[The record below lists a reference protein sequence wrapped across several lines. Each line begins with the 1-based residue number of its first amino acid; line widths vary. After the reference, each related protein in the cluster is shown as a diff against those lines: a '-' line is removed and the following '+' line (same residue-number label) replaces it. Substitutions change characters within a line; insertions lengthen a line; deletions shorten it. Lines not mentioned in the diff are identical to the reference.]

1 MNYTWVKKYIALACA
16 GVLGAS
22 MLLAGCGEAKEEAA
36 SASVEEASSAA
47 EEETPAEETEAVSEA
62 ETEAPADDAQAEE
75 ATTEDSEKLAQAP
88 EIPGLTC
95 ESVMDLEYA
104 ESFDVYYYN
113 DGYKVIDVKE
123 DRPYLIVPED
133 GEEPDDLDDNMVVLQ
148 QPLDNIYMAASAVMA
163 LFDSMDGLDS
173 IRMSGTQENGWFVE
187 NAAKAMKDGKIL
199 FGGKYDKPDYEM
211 LVAEGCSLAIESTM
225 ILHSPKVQEMIEDLG
240 IPVFTDYS
248 SYESEPLGRT
258 EWIKAYG
265 AMLNHEE
272 QAQAFFNDQMKI
284 IEKLNDFQN
293 TEKTVAYFHINT
305 EGSAVVRTCT
315 DYIPKM
321 IEMAGGLYA
330 FPDMKKS
337 DDSRSASM
345 TISMEQFYSVAKDAD
360 YLVYNTS
367 IDTSVNTMK
376 DLLAKD
382 ELFKDFKA
390 VKDGNVWSTGRS
402 LYQAT
407 DTVGEFILDIHEMLT
422 SGDEGQMRFLTK
434 IK

>member
-62 ETEAPADDAQAEE
+62 ETEAPAEDAQAEE

>member
-36 SASVEEASSAA
+36 SAPVEEASSAA

-62 ETEAPADDAQAEE
+62 ETEAPAEDAQAEE

>member
-62 ETEAPADDAQAEE
+62 ETEAPAEDAQAEE
-75 ATTEDSEKLAQAP
+75 TTTDDAEKLAQAP

>member
-36 SASVEEASSAA
+36 SASVEEASSVA

-272 QAQAFFNDQMKI
+272 QAQAFFNEQMKI

>member
-62 ETEAPADDAQAEE
+62 ETEAPAEDAQAEE

-88 EIPGLTC
+88 EIPGLTR